1 MTPGPGSYLVAGEKA
16 SASERRKTERSH
28 NSAFLSGSR
37 RAMPWE
43 GGADGA
49 VARTSRSLVERDK
62 EEARNETPGP
72 GAYLKLDLSTAT
84 LRRGGSPIFGR
95 STSPRF
101 EPSPSLDRL
110 TPSPVHYAP
119 DHTRPSRG

>member
-1 MTPGPGSYLVAGEKA
+1 MRPLDANPNPTPNP
-16 SASERRKTERSH
+16 H
-28 NSAFLSGSR
+28 PN
-37 RAMPWE
+37 PNPNQ
-43 GGADGA
+43 
-49 VARTSRSLVERDK
+49 

>member
-1 MTPGPGSYLVAGEKA
+1 M
-16 SASERRKTERSH
+16 
-28 NSAFLSGSR
+28 SR
-37 RAMPWE
+37 VRAMSS
-43 GGADGA
+43 ALT
-49 VARTSRSLVERDK
+49 RTRTRALTL
-62 EEARNETPGP
+62 A